1 MLNIEMIVPLISLWS
16 KGKTRNVTLGKAE
29 DDENVL
35 WEKIISFIEQQVFI
49 LPFIYIYSLILLQ
62 T

>member
-29 DDENVL
+29 KDENVL
-35 WEKIISFIEQQVFI
+35 LNEQKVFI

>member
-29 DDENVL
+29 EDENVL

-49 LPFIYIYSLILLQ
+49 LPYIYIYI
-62 T
+62 